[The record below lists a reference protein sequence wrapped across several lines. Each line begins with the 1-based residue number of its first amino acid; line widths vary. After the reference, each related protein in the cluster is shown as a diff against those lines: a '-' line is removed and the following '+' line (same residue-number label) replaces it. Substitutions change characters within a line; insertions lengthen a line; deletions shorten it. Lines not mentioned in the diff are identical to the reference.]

1 MLKLD
6 LSLVE
11 TRSRWGEGPIA
22 LFQTILSATSKNEE
36 TLRESE
42 DRGPGREPGI
52 GMKTAALS
60 MTLTRLWVRIG
71 VSWVFPPTVISS

>member
-1 MLKLD
+1 MLKPD

-11 TRSRWGEGPIA
+11 TRPIGGEGPIA

-42 DRGPGREPGI
+42 ERGPGRDSGNRP
-52 GMKTAALS
+52 
-60 MTLTRLWVRIG
+60 
-71 VSWVFPPTVISS
+71 